1 MSDHFDSFDAFDVES
16 TLSTLKD
23 FQRCTVEYVFDR
35 MYGEE
40 GADRFLVADEVGL
53 GKTLVAKGVVAKIV
67 DALSRK
73 PDHRIDIVYLCANR
87 DIARQNIDRLNLFG
101 SERVSQ
107 ASRLTLL
114 PLHLKQLRNG
124 PNFIAFTPATALD
137 LGWATGVARERALL
151 YWLLCDAWNLGG
163 GAAPKNFF
171 QVYKGNVAW
180 DREVDRL
187 SIEIES
193 LEGRSIDPGVKS
205 RFAAEL
211 AKVEGLRSAFDAALE
226 HFKRRRDQPRNVPR
240 DVREL
245 RDPLIGQFRE
255 CLARACLSALEPDL
269 IILDE
274 FQRFSSLLG
283 GDQSEEGVEIAELG
297 QQFLAYPGA
306 KILLLS
312 ATPYKAYTLAH
323 ESGTDNHHK
332 DFLRVAS
339 FLLNDASRFEALT
352 LCLKEFNEALFD
364 ATARG
369 AARLVTVK
377 QAMEAVLRR
386 HIVRT
391 ERLGVTVDRD
401 GMIEEM
407 PVPACRLEVLDL
419 EAFKA
424 LDALARSIEQPDIL
438 EYWKSAPYVL
448 NFMERDG
455 YVLKRDLVDRIEN
468 GTVDLPEDKVAGL
481 RGATLR
487 SRALAKF
494 DPLDLQNSRLRTLVS
509 VLLDKGAWKL
519 LWIPPSL
526 PYYTPSGTP
535 YEDVS
540 AAEITKILV
549 FSSWRF
555 VPRAIAAIVSYE
567 TERRVADLADEC
579 LRYKDLSSR
588 IRRPLL
594 TFSLDE
600 KGAPRD
606 LNHLVPLYPS
616 PSLCG
621 LLDPL
626 EEAKRAASEGTALD
640 HHILLNRVVE
650 RVAALLPASKT
661 GSDDREDQRWYG
673 VAMLDADLRHHGN
686 ETRGW
691 FGQQMPWS
699 GFVEAKG
706 SDDESDG
713 GFKVHIDRFFSL
725 AGADELGKVP
735 KDLPRILAKVVI
747 GSPAVVALR
756 AFQRLAR
763 SQGVSGYPTWLLD
776 SAARVGLAF
785 RTLFSQPDAMVL
797 TRALYGGAEEGGDER
812 YWETMLDHCIAGNL
826 QAVMDE
832 HVHVLR
838 ESLGVVGKSPAE
850 AITRI
855 AEEIVSGMS
864 LRATVLRVDDFEVGE
879 ALKLAE
885 KPISFRCR
893 SAFRFDTDPGE
904 DGAGETRADQ
914 LRVAFNSPFRPFVLA
929 STAVGQ
935 EGLDF
940 HLWCHAI
947 FHWNLP
953 SNPVDFEQREGR
965 VHRYKGHVVRRS
977 VASALG
983 LAALD
988 GTEAGNDP
996 WEDLFSMARTRRKEG
1011 QNDLVPYWVF
1021 NGNGKFK
1028 IRRYIPALPLSR
1040 ERAAAGRLRA
1050 ALGAYRLVFGQPRQ
1064 EDLLAF
1070 LQSAHADGV
1079 NADLY
1084 AIDLSPG
1091 VPPY

>member
-1 MSDHFDSFDAFDVES
+1 MSEQYDSRDAFDVES
-16 TLSTLKD
+16 ILSTLKD
-23 FQRCTVEYVFDR
+23 FQRNTVEYVFDR
-35 MYGEE
+35 MYGKE

-53 GKTLVAKGVVAKIV
+53 GKTLVAKGIVAKIV
-67 DALSRK
+67 DSLRQK
-73 PDHRIDIVYLCANR
+73 PGRRIDIVYLCANR
-87 DIARQNIDRLNLFG
+87 DIARQNIDRLNMFG
-101 SERVSQ
+101 PERVSQ

-114 PLHLKQLRNG
+114 PLHLKQLQNG

-151 YWLLCDAWNLGG
+151 YWLLRDVWDLAGV
-163 GAAPKNFF
+163 APKNFF
-171 QVYKGNVAW
+171 QVFKGNDAW
-180 DREVDRL
+180 DREVGRL
-187 SIEIES
+187 SVEIGN
-193 LEGRSIDPGVKS
+193 LDGGQIDAGVKA
-205 RFAAEL
+205 RFYAEL
-211 AKVEGLRSAFDAALE
+211 EKSAGLRPAFDAALDS
-226 HFKRRRDQPRNVPR
+226 FQRRRDRPRNLPR
-240 DVREL
+240 EIRDR
-245 RDPLIGQFRE
+245 RDPIIGQFRE
-255 CLARACLSALEPDL
+255 CLARACLSALAPDL

-283 GDQSEEGVEIAELG
+283 SDQSEEGKEIADLG

-323 ESGTDNHHK
+323 ESGTDDHHK

-339 FLLNDASRFEALT
+339 FLLNDASRFEALNH
-352 LCLKEFNEALFD
+352 CLKEFNEALFD
-364 ATARG
+364 STAQG
-369 AARLVTVK
+369 AARLTSAK
-377 QAMEAVLRR
+377 QALESVLRG

-407 PVPACRLEVLDL
+407 PVPACRLEARDL

-424 LDALARSIEQPDIL
+424 LDTLALRMEQPDIL

-455 YVLKRDLVDRIEN
+455 YVFKRALVELIESGAAEVSEDR
-468 GTVDLPEDKVAGL
+468 VAGL

-487 SRALAKF
+487 SSALAKF
-494 DPLDLQNSRLRTLVS
+494 DPCDLQNSRLRALVS
-509 VLLDKGAWKL
+509 ALLDKGAWKL

-535 YEDVS
+535 YDEVF
-540 AAEITKILV
+540 AEAITKILV
-549 FSSWRF
+549 FSNWRF

-567 TERRVADLADEC
+567 TERRIAELAVER
-579 LRYKDLSSR
+579 LRYDDLSSR
-588 IRRPLL
+588 SRRPLL
-594 TFSLDE
+594 RFSLDD
-600 KGAPRD
+600 KGEPRD

-616 PSLCG
+616 PTLCE

-626 EEAKRAASEGTALD
+626 EEAKHAASEGLALD
-640 HHILLNRVVE
+640 TRMLLNVATE
-650 RVAALLPASKT
+650 RMATLLPSSQP
-661 GSDDREDQRWYG
+661 GRDDRQDQRWYSA
-673 VAMLDADLRHHGN
+673 AMLAADLREHGD
-686 ETRGW
+686 ETRTW
-691 FGQQMPWS
+691 FGQAQPWS

-706 SDDESDG
+706 DDDGGDG
-713 GFKVHIDRFFSL
+713 GFKTHIDRFFSL
-725 AGADELGKVP
+725 AGSEELGKMP
-735 KDLPRILAKVVI
+735 EDLSQVLAKVTI

-756 AFQRLAR
+756 SFQRLAR
-763 SQGVSGYPTWLLD
+763 SRGIFGYPEWLLD
-776 SAARVGLAF
+776 AAARVGLAF
-785 RTLFSQPDAMVL
+785 RTLFSQPDATVL
-797 TRALYGGAEEGGDER
+797 TRALYGSAEGSGDER
-812 YWETMLDHCIAGNL
+812 YWEAMLDHCIAGNL

-838 ESLGVVGKSPAE
+838 ESLGVANKTPEE
-850 AITRI
+850 AIGRI

-864 LRATVLRVDDFEVGE
+864 LRATVLRVDDFKIGD
-879 ALKLAE
+879 AMRLAE
-885 KPISFRCR
+885 KQISFRCR
-893 SAFRFDTDPGE
+893 SALRFDTDPGE
-904 DGAGETRADQ
+904 DGGGDTRADQ
-914 LRVAFNSPFRPFVLA
+914 VRIAFNSPFRPFALA

-965 VHRYKGHVVRRS
+965 IHRYKGHVVRRS

-988 GTEAGNDP
+988 GMEAGADP
-996 WEDLFSMARTRRKEG
+996 WERLFLIARTHRKDG

-1028 IRRYIPALPLSR
+1028 IRRYVPALPLSR
-1040 ERAAAGRLRA
+1040 ERAAAVKLRA

-1070 LQSAHADGV
+1070 LQSAHAAGDL

-1091 VPPY
+1091 GSS